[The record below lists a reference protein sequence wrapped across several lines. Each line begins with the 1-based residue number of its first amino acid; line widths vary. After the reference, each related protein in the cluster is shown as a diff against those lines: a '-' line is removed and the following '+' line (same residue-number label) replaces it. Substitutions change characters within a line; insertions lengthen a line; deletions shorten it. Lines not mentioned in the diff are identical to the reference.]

1 MYLIV
6 FKLYLVGLETV
17 KRALSDW
24 SIKKRHLSNLKFFA
38 CRLVEKNGRKRF
50 MFLYFF
56 RPLLI
61 DLLISIRVRVLI
73 YFYGITGPSPH

>member
-24 SIKKRHLSNLKFFA
+24 SIKKRHLSNLKFLPVDWLKKMA
-38 CRLVEKNGRKRF
+38 GR
-50 MFLYFF
+50 
-56 RPLLI
+56 
-61 DLLISIRVRVLI
+61 DLCFCISSGH
-73 YFYGITGPSPH
+73 Y

>member
-38 CRLVEKNGRKRF
+38 CRLVEKKWPEEIYVF
-50 MFLYFF
+50 VFL
-56 RPLLI
+56 PAI
-61 DLLISIRVRVLI
+61 INRVI
-73 YFYGITGPSPH
+73 NFNTC

>member
-38 CRLVEKNGRKRF
+38 CRLVEKMAGR
-50 MFLYFF
+50 
-56 RPLLI
+56 
-61 DLLISIRVRVLI
+61 DLCFCISSGH
-73 YFYGITGPSPH
+73 Y